1 MINLE
6 MRRTVHLLAQ
16 KNHGTRAIARALN
29 IPRSTVRRILAGPS
43 NAMPSLDRPSPLEE
57 HVEKIGT
64 LIASCRGNIVRVAE
78 ELAKIIETP
87 VSYSTLTR
95 FCRDHGLTPR
105 SRKQEQ
111 AGEYRTDPGREMQHD
126 TSPIDLVVGGQ
137 ERRYQAAL
145 LKFCFSRRRHLRF
158 YRRWRRFECK
168 DFLSRALVWLGGACE
183 ECIVDNA
190 SVVIVD
196 GTGPDAVVATE
207 METLEKRFRFKF
219 RAHRLGDANRSGKV
233 ERDFDFVQ
241 RNFVPGRTFSSD
253 EDLNA
258 QALDWCIAKN
268 QRIVKTTRSSPD
280 ALFVQEQPHIRPLPI
295 HVPAACLL
303 HTRRVDVQGF
313 VCLDSNMYSAPADHV
328 GRWVTLRETI
338 DHVVVLDGN
347 QELATHPR
355 LPDGARGTSCLP
367 GHNFRP
373 RRHDRA
379 AVPQPEEVWL
389 LENGTATRAYL
400 EGLRRASRRRYA
412 YQVRRLY
419 ALFHEYA
426 PAQVEKAIAH
436 ASEYRLFDAKR
447 LEAILLNEAGV
458 TLFNFP
464 ANRVTQS
471 FRRRPANEGWVTPPR
486 ARAPD
491 VPADSPPTTPPSD
504 TPPTTSESKP
514 TDNKDDEEKP
524 DA

>member
-6 MRRTVHLLAQ
+6 MRRTIHLLAQ
-16 KNHGTRAIARALN
+16 KKHGTRAIARVLN
-29 IPRSTVRRILAGPS
+29 IPRSSVRRVLAGP
-43 NAMPSLDRPSPLEE
+43 ADTMPCLERPSPLEE
-57 HVEKIGT
+57 HAERIGA
-64 LIASCRGNIVRVAE
+64 LVASCRGNLVRVAE
-78 ELAKIIETP
+78 ELSKIIETP
-87 VSYSTLTR
+87 VGYSTLTK
-95 FCRDHGLTPR
+95 FCREHGLTPR
-105 SRKQEQ
+105 SPKQEQ

-137 ERRYQAAL
+137 ERRYHAAL
-145 LKFCFSRRRHLRF
+145 LKFCFSRRRYLRF

-168 DFLSRALVWLGGACE
+168 DFLSRALVWLSGACE
-183 ECIVDNA
+183 ECIIDNA
-190 SVVIVD
+190 SVVIID

-207 METLEKRFRFKF
+207 METLEKRFGFRF

-241 RNFVPGRTFSSD
+241 RNFVAGRTFTSD
-253 EDLNA
+253 DDLNA
-258 QALDWCIAKN
+258 QALAWSIAAN

-280 ALFVQEQPHIRPLPI
+280 ALFVQEQPHLRPLPI

-313 VCLDSNMYSAPADHV
+313 VCLDSNMYSVPARHV
-328 GRWVTLRETI
+328 GRWVTLRETME
-338 DHVVVLDGN
+338 HVVILDGGH
-347 QELATHPR
+347 ELATHPR
-355 LPDGARGTSCLP
+355 LPDGARETSCLP
-367 GHNFRP
+367 GHAFRP

-379 AVPQPEEVWL
+379 AAPQPEEVWL
-389 LENGTATRAYL
+389 LENSTPTRTYL
-400 EGLRRASRRRYA
+400 DGLRRASRRRYA

-419 ALFHEYA
+419 ALFHEYE

-436 ASEYRLFDAKR
+436 ASDYRLFDAKR

-464 ANRVTQS
+464 ANRAVQS

-486 ARAPD
+486 DRTVD
-491 VPADSPPTTPPSD
+491 TPADRSTSTPPSED
-504 TPPTTSESKP
+504 AAPRPANSTP
-514 TDNKDDEEKP
+514 KDGKEEP

>member
-1 MINLE
+1 MISLE

-16 KNHGTRAIARALN
+16 NNHGTRAIARTLN
-29 IPRSTVRRILAGPS
+29 LPRSTVRRILAGQAD
-43 NAMPSLDRPSPLEE
+43 AMPCLDRPSPLDE
-57 HVEKIGT
+57 HVEKIGA
-64 LIASCRGNIVRVAE
+64 LIQSCRGNIVRVSE
-78 ELAKIIETP
+78 ELAKIIEEQVP
-87 VSYSTLTR
+87 YSTLTR
-95 FCRDHGLTPR
+95 FCREHGLTPR
-105 SRKQEQ
+105 SRKSTQ

-126 TSPIDLVVGGQ
+126 TSPIDLTVGGQ

-145 LKFCFSRRRHLRF
+145 LKLCFSRRRYLRF

-183 ECIVDNA
+183 ECIIDNA
-190 SVVIVD
+190 SVVIID

-207 METLEKRFRFKF
+207 METLEKRFGFQF

-253 EDLNA
+253 DDLNA
-258 QALDWCIAKN
+258 QALAWSIAAN

-280 ALFVQEQPHIRPLPI
+280 ALFVQEQPHLRPLPI
-295 HVPAACLL
+295 HVPAASLL

-328 GRWVTLRETI
+328 GRWVTVRETM
-338 DHVVVLDGN
+338 DQVVLLDGS

-355 LPDGARGTSCLP
+355 LPAGARETSCLE
-367 GHNFRP
+367 GHRFRP

-379 AVPQPEEVWL
+379 PATQPEEVWL
-389 LENGTATRAYL
+389 RENSAPTRDYL
-400 EGLRRASRRRYA
+400 EGLRRASRRRFA

-419 ALFHEYA
+419 ALFHEYE

-458 TLFNFP
+458 TLFDFP
-464 ANRVTQS
+464 ATRATQS
-471 FRRRPANEGWVTPPR
+471 FRRRPADEGWVTPAR
-486 ARAPD
+486 ARATD
-491 VPADSPPTTPPSD
+491 VSADHPATTPLSEGAA
-504 TPPTTSESKP
+504 TTSA
-514 TDNKDDEEKP
+514 DDASQDRKEDP